1 MKKKEIFV
9 VVNDEK
15 YVREVPVNRT
25 LLEFIREDLGLT
37 GAKEGCNEG
46 ECGACT
52 IIMNGKPVNSCLV
65 LAAEADG
72 AQITTIEGVAGEHEL
87 HPLQQAFVDEGSI
100 QCGFCT
106 PGMIMTAKA
115 ILDEFPNPNED
126 DIRKMM
132 EGNLCRCTG
141 YTRIVKTVK
150 KVAEGGYGYASQ
162 SAQKSK

>member
-1 MKKKEIFV
+1 MYKKEIKLTI
-9 VVNDEK
+9 NNEL
-15 YVREVPVNRT
+15 YTREVAVNRT
-25 LLEFIREDLGLT
+25 LLEFLREDIGLT

-52 IIMNGKPVNSCLV
+52 VLVDGKPVNSCLM
-65 LAAEADG
+65 LAVEAEG
-72 AQITTIEGVAGEHEL
+72 STILTIEGLADGEKL
-87 HPLQQAFVDEGSI
+87 HPLQQAFIDEGAV

-115 ILDEFPNPNED
+115 VIDEYGNPTEPE
-126 DIRKMM
+126 IRKLM

-150 KVAEGGYGYASQ
+150 KTAEKLA
-162 SAQKSK
+162 AK

>member
-1 MKKKEIFV
+1 MYKKEITLT
-9 VVNDEK
+9 VNNEL
-15 YVREVPVNRT
+15 YTREVAVNRT
-25 LLEFIREDLGLT
+25 LLEFLREDLGLT

-52 IIMNGKPVNSCLV
+52 VLVDGKPVNSCLM
-65 LAAEADG
+65 LAVEAEG
-72 AQITTIEGVAGEHEL
+72 STILTIEGLADGEKL
-87 HPLQQAFVDEGSI
+87 HPLQQAFIDEGAV

-115 ILDEFPNPNED
+115 VIDEYGNPTEPE
-126 DIRKMM
+126 IRKLM

-150 KVAEGGYGYASQ
+150 KTAEELA
-162 SAQKSK
+162 AK

>member
-1 MKKKEIFV
+1 MYKKEIKLTI
-9 VVNDEK
+9 NNEL
-15 YVREVPVNRT
+15 YTREVAVNRT
-25 LLEFIREDLGLT
+25 LLEFLREDIGLT

-52 IIMNGKPVNSCLV
+52 VLVDGKPVNSCLM
-65 LAAEADG
+65 LAVEADG
-72 AQITTIEGVAGEHEL
+72 STILTIEGLADGEKL
-87 HPLQQAFVDEGSI
+87 HPLQQAFIDEGAV

-115 ILDEFPNPNED
+115 VIDEYGNPTEPE
-126 DIRKMM
+126 IRKLM

-150 KVAEGGYGYASQ
+150 KTAEKLA
-162 SAQKSK
+162 AK